1 MAHGAVAF
9 LWIRCNNIINL
20 TRGGIAVTYKM
31 VVAIINDEDW
41 AQLSDALI
49 REGFSATRLSSTGSF
64 LRKGNTTLLLGLEEN
79 DIPRALDILREQCQ
93 SRQQLIPQ
101 FLLAEPGMEPNILSS
116 LSVNV
121 GGATVFVVD
130 LEQFIKL

>member
-1 MAHGAVAF
+1 MAHKMV
-9 LWIRCNNIINL
+9 
-20 TRGGIAVTYKM
+20 IAV
-31 VVAIINDEDW
+31 INDEDW
-41 AQLSDALI
+41 AALSDALV

-64 LRKGNTTLLLGLEEN
+64 LRKGNTTLLLGLEEGKVAKVVN
-79 DIPRALDILREQCQ
+79 ILREQCQ

-130 LEQFIKL
+130 LEQFLKV